1 MEELDLRE
9 LINMFWSKKIEII
22 AITAVF
28 VIIGLVYTF
37 AFTTPK
43 YKSSTTL
50 VLATL
55 NNDTTIGKTTTA
67 ASGDAITQT
76 ELTLNSNLVS
86 TYSELVK
93 SKAVL
98 RQVINDLDIK
108 DLNEEELKKSVTVNA
123 VKDTELIEIS
133 VTSTNSSYPSK
144 IANEIAKVFTAKVA
158 EIYNINNVHV
168 VDKAEVS
175 KIPYNINHLKDI
187 IIFAFIGVVVAA
199 AKILLMN
206 MLDNTVKTEQDV
218 EKSTG
223 MLVLAQIPKINT
235 NTKKGKGGK
244 R

>member
-9 LINMFWSKKIEII
+9 LIYMFWSKKVQII
-22 AITAVF
+22 VIMLLF
-28 VIIGLVYTF
+28 VIIGGVYSF
-37 AFTTPK
+37 MFTTPK

-55 NNDTTIGKTTTA
+55 NDTTIGKTTTS
-67 ASGDAITQT
+67 ASGEAITQT

-98 RQVINDLDIK
+98 REVISNLNLNDI
-108 DLNEEELKKSVTVNA
+108 NEDQLKKNVSVTA

-133 VTSTNSSYPSK
+133 VSSTNSSYPSK

-175 KIPYNINHLKDI
+175 KTPYNINHIKDL
-187 IIFAFIGVVVAA
+187 IIFAFVGVVIAA

-206 MLDNTVKTEQDV
+206 MLDNTVKTEQDI
-218 EKSTG
+218 EHATG
-223 MLVLAQIPKINT
+223 MMVLAQIPKINE
-235 NTKKGKGGK
+235 NSKKGKGGK

>member
-9 LINMFWSKKIEII
+9 VFNMFWGKKIEIVI
-22 AITAVF
+22 ITLIF
-28 VIIGLVYTF
+28 VIIGGVYSF
-37 AFTTPK
+37 MFTTPK

-50 VLATL
+50 VLATS
-55 NNDTTIGKTTTA
+55 NDTKVGKTTTA

-175 KIPYNINHLKDI
+175 KTPYNINHIKDI

-206 MLDNTVKTEQDV
+206 MLDNTVKTEHDV
-218 EKSTG
+218 EQNTG
-223 MLVLAQIPKINT
+223 LLVLAQVPKINS